1 MSLPKRPPAGF
12 VLSLISGIFILLN
25 AILVSLVQIFAS
37 FYFTGSQ
44 SYWLFTMPWLLLF
57 LAGFGAVCALLVLV
71 GAYLL
76 YKGRNI
82 SGGLL
87 VVLFSVLSLPIG
99 GGFVVGF
106 ILGIVGGAL
115 ALVGL

>member
-1 MSLPKRPPAGF
+1 MSLPKRPPGGF

-25 AILVSLVQIFAS
+25 AILMSLVQIFAS

-44 SYWLFTMPWLLLF
+44 PYWLFTMPWLSF

-71 GAYLL
+71 GACLL

-82 SGGLL
+82 LGGLL

-115 ALVGL
+115 AIVGL

>member
-1 MSLPKRPPAGF
+1 
-12 VLSLISGIFILLN
+12 
-25 AILVSLVQIFAS
+25 
-37 FYFTGSQ
+37 
-44 SYWLFTMPWLLLF
+44 
-57 LAGFGAVCALLVLV
+57 VLV